1 MDKTQYEIELETV
14 LVNLLQQLQED
25 IPVDAWSKHLNS
37 AVRDAYDLLAE
48 TGGNGE

>member
-1 MDKTQYEIELETV
+1 MGKTSYELELEDV

-37 AVRDAYDLLAE
+37 AVREAYDLLA
-48 TGGNGE
+48 GVS